1 MMSGVPG
8 RSRQSEVNV
17 GSWSACDDKS
27 VRFIRLLVITLV
39 RSTRQSPVLVNIID
53 NLLNSGLRRGQL
65 TRYFSAP
72 DIIVWLRRQVC
83 LYSVCTRPRS
93 SVVKSL

>member
-8 RSRQSEVNV
+8 RCRLSEANV

-27 VRFIRLLVITLV
+27 VRSIRLLVVILV
-39 RSTRQSPVLVNIID
+39 RSTGLFWHIID
-53 NLLNSGLRRGQL
+53 ILLNSGRRRGQL
-65 TRYFSAP
+65 TRYFSPP